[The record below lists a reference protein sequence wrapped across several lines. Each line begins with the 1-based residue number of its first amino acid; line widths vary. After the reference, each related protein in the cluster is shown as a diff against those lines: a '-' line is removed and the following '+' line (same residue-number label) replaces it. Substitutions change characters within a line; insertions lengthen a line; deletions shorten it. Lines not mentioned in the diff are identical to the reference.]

1 MEAAALRIELR
12 IPDAR
17 SLKAKRSALRPVV
30 EGLRGL
36 ASVSVAE
43 VDHHDAWQRSTIG
56 VAVVASDAPRLDRL
70 IDSVRRYVEDRL
82 EVEVVEIGLTFL
94 EEPV

>member
-12 IPDAR
+12 IPEAR
-17 SLKAKRSALRPVV
+17 SLKAKRAALRPVV
-30 EGLRGL
+30 EGLRNL

-56 VAVVASDAPRLDRL
+56 VAVVASDPPRLDRL
-70 IDSVRRYVEDRL
+70 IESVRRYVDGQL
-82 EVEVVEIGLTFL
+82 DVEVVEMGLAFL
-94 EEPV
+94 EDPV

>member
-17 SLKAKRSALRPVV
+17 SLKAKRSSLRPVV
-30 EGLRGL
+30 EGLRAM
-36 ASVSVAE
+36 ASISVAE

-56 VAVVASDAPRLDRL
+56 VAMVAADAPRLDRL
-70 IDSVRRYVEDRL
+70 IDSVRRYLDDRI
-82 EVEVVEIGLTFL
+82 EVEVLEMGLTFL